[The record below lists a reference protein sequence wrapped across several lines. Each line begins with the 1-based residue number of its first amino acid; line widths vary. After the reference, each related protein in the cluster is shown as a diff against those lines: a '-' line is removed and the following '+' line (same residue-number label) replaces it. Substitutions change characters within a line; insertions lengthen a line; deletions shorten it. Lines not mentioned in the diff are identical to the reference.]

1 MPLTTRDK
9 CKLLRAALENVLTDL
24 GRKLD
29 MKIVVGNSIR
39 FTDAEITV
47 KLVASLPSATGEIE
61 STEARAFKAYARR
74 YVLQE
79 TDLGREFT
87 HSGETFT
94 ITGAKPKAVKFPI
107 LATRSDG
114 KTYKFPAESVRTKL
128 AARSTEP
135 GHLNLTL
142 V

>member
-1 MPLTTRDK
+1 MTTRDK

-47 KLVASLPSATGEIE
+47 KLVASLPSATTGEIE
-61 STEARAFKAYARR
+61 SVEARAFKANAYR
-74 YVLQE
+74 YGLQP

-87 HSGETFT
+87 HAGDTFT
-94 ITGAKPKAVKFPI
+94 ITGAKPKAGKFPI
-107 LATRSDG
+107 LATRRDG
-114 KTYKFPAESVRTKL
+114 KVYKFPADLISGKMTAK
-128 AARSTEP
+128 STEP
-135 GHLNLTL
+135 GRLNLTL